1 MMNNNNKHAR
11 NYISVTGKI
20 SNLELLYE
28 EGNKKYYKT
37 FIEVKRNDFQ
47 SNILPVI
54 ICEDLLC
61 NIDIDK
67 NIKISGFV
75 YSKKSKTK
83 FSIKKLKSNIY
94 IFAERIKNKDKVIT
108 KRANIV
114 RLNGTISKE
123 AFIKTTKAGTII
135 GHNMLK
141 VHRCNN
147 TNDYINIIAYNENAL
162 YLKNLHLGDEISI
175 IGRFIYIGGKIN
187 LYNIFIVM
195 IEK

>member
-1 MMNNNNKHAR
+1 MNNNNKHIR

-20 SNLELLYE
+20 SNLEFLYE
-28 EGNKKYYKT
+28 EDNKKYYKT

-61 NIDIDK
+61 DIDINK
-67 NIKISGFV
+67 NIKICGFV
-75 YSKKSKTK
+75 YSKTK
-83 FSIKKLKSNIY
+83 FSTKKLKPNIY
-94 IFAERIKNKDKVIT
+94 IFAEKIKNKDKVII
-108 KRANIV
+108 KRANTV
-114 RLNGTISKE
+114 KLDGSISKE
-123 AFIKTTKAGTII
+123 TFIKTTKSGTII
-135 GHNMLK
+135 GHNVLK
-141 VHRCNN
+141 VHRYNN

-175 IGRFIYIGGKIN
+175 IGRFIYIGGKID